1 MVESLPIYSP
11 VYDVMNT
18 ISNKVFSLSQV
29 DSGFTTVSLE
39 KIGSTFITKFRYV
52 LVRPSTSKYTH
63 RSTHRSRL
71 FIFYRQTSGDQYE
84 SYQSKLS
91 AWSRN
96 HISYILL
103 FRSDICMITYDE
115 STIISSTLE
124 LGEVLNLSNAPITWI
139 LKSRIVTES
148 STEWTPDLP
157 GSRHS
162 SVRLSDDFSVTYWL
176 KMRDENESGMRENRP
191 IFSI

>member
-29 DSGFTTVSLE
+29 DSGLSQLSAWKKLVQLSLPSL
-39 KIGSTFITKFRYV
+39 GMSWYV
-52 LVRPSTSKYTH
+52 LARPSTPTGPPTGLGYSY
-63 RSTHRSRL
+63 
-71 FIFYRQTSGDQYE
+71 FIDIPQYE

-91 AWSRN
+91 GLIQDIEN

-148 STEWTPDLP
+148 STE
-157 GSRHS
+157 
-162 SVRLSDDFSVTYWL
+162 
-176 KMRDENESGMRENRP
+176 
-191 IFSI
+191 